1 MHSASR
7 EYGIHPARLTKLL
20 AAAGLIT
27 VEASKFTFEKILVA
41 ADTMERFVAETKKGL
56 NAAEAKAA
64 LNAKGTQFEQLVKLG
79 YIKADVEDETGAF
92 SFINRFSPSEIE
104 EFLRKLKGAVT
115 CKDDGSLVDLQQT
128 RKRAICSFGEVVE
141 LLFGGKLSRVAIAS
155 CEHGLGAI
163 RVDVD
168 EVRDLTAGASHDGI
182 PIHHLVKLMP
192 SSSKITRVLLAEKRI
207 PTVRLRNPVT
217 RNLQDYV
224 APKDLAT
231 FMREFVS
238 LGSLATQAERRTW
251 TVKKELHDRGVMP
264 IFVAGGMPFYRRSE
278 AETAD

>member
-1 MHSASR
+1 MKSSSAPLPSA
-7 EYGIHPARLTKLL
+7 GFTQCIPHPVNMAFTRRASPSS

-141 LLFGGKLSRVAIAS
+141 LLFGGKLTGSN
-155 CEHGLGAI
+155 
-163 RVDVD
+163 
-168 EVRDLTAGASHDGI
+168 
-182 PIHHLVKLMP
+182 
-192 SSSKITRVLLAEKRI
+192 RVLRAWSRCH
-207 PTVRLRNPVT
+207 P
-217 RNLQDYV
+217 
-224 APKDLAT
+224 
-231 FMREFVS
+231 
-238 LGSLATQAERRTW
+238 
-251 TVKKELHDRGVMP
+251 
-264 IFVAGGMPFYRRSE
+264 GGCR
-278 AETAD
+278 

>member
-1 MHSASR
+1 M
-7 EYGIHPARLTKLL
+7 
-20 AAAGLIT
+20 
-27 VEASKFTFEKILVA
+27 EASKLTFEKILVA
-41 ADTMERFVAETKKGL
+41 ADTMERFVAEAKKGL

-79 YIKADVEDETGAF
+79 YIKADVEDETEAF

-115 CKDDGSLVDLQQT
+115 CENDDGLVDLQQT

-141 LLFGGKLSRVAIAS
+141 LLLGGKLSRVAVAS
-155 CEHGLGAI
+155 SEHGLGAI

-168 EVRDLTAGASHDGI
+168 EVRNLTVGASHDGI

-224 APKDLAT
+224 DPKDLAA

-238 LGSLATQAERRTW
+238 LGSLATQANLRTW
-251 TVKKELHDRGVMP
+251 TVEKELEDRGVMP
-264 IFVAGGMPFYRRSE
+264 IFVAGGMAFYRRSE
-278 AETAD
+278 AETAE